1 MTTWLN
7 VLNWTNFEW
16 HLRALFLSF
25 HMLCQ
30 ISDIR
35 LVTSLCV
42 WVQGLKMLKE
52 FVYPW
57 TQPWSFSQKCSCFIH
72 IRPFCLICAKT
83 QTLVSLSIMVANI
96 ALPCVFSNSLYIT
109 QLFLSEREDLQAV
122 RCQVCRY
129 CKIFMCSLKNVLWPL
144 SWAVVCWGRSLLTCY
159 NVLFLRDW
167 ENVMLFAL
175 PFPKKLAGFN
185 HSTWDELD
193 RRRGDPSS
201 GQISFS
207 ATSNTHSTRTCRI
220 HFILWRIHLPEL

>member
-7 VLNWTNFEW
+7 VLNWTNFDW

-30 ISDIR
+30 ISNIR
-35 LVTSLCV
+35 LVTSLRV

-96 ALPCVFSNSLYIT
+96 ALPCVFSNKVDPTVHYTTVS
-109 QLFLSEREDLQAV
+109 V
-122 RCQVCRY
+122 RARGFTGCQVPG
-129 CKIFMCSLKNVLWPL
+129 VPL
-144 SWAVVCWGRSLLTCY
+144 L
-159 NVLFLRDW
+159 
-167 ENVMLFAL
+167 
-175 PFPKKLAGFN
+175 
-185 HSTWDELD
+185 
-193 RRRGDPSS
+193 
-201 GQISFS
+201 
-207 ATSNTHSTRTCRI
+207 
-220 HFILWRIHLPEL
+220 